1 MQSED
6 ILLELKTARSKGP
19 AKTLVIPP
27 CPDLLVQLQAAMDCA
42 DPDLQAVARIASSD
56 VAMSAGLLKMANSS
70 LYARRERVIT
80 VEEAMAT
87 MGLNQTAAVLT
98 GFMMRSALRVD
109 SPLLEQFWDRSGR
122 RALALAHIAR
132 QLYNLDPALA
142 HTMGLFCHVGLPVM
156 LKGMRGYAG
165 TLAEAQA
172 RIDRSFIATE
182 NAAHRTDHAVV
193 GALVART
200 WNMAPNLQMAVRLH
214 HDFDILHDEQLPKEV
229 RTLVAGNLVAEHMV
243 HRFDSPDSHTDW
255 LTHGD
260 TCMEFLGIDPTE
272 VDDWMELLHASF
284 GAPTA

>member
-1 MQSED
+1 MQAED

-19 AKTLVIPP
+19 TKTLVIPP
-27 CPDLLVQLQAAMDCA
+27 CPDLLLQLQAVMDCA

-56 VAMSAGLLKMANSS
+56 VAMSAVLLKMANSS
-70 LYARRERVIT
+70 LYARRQRVVT

-98 GFMMRSALRVD
+98 GFMMRSALHVN

-142 HTMGLFCHVGLPVM
+142 HTMGLFCHVGLPVL

-165 TLAEAQA
+165 TLMEAQA

-200 WNMAPNLQMAVRLH
+200 WNMAESLQLAVRLH
-214 HDFDILHDEQLPKEV
+214 HDFEVLQEAQLPLEV
-229 RTLVAGNLVAEHMV
+229 RTLVAATLVADRIV
-243 HRFDSPDSHTDW
+243 HSFDNPRPESDW
-255 LTHGD
+255 LTHGQA
-260 TCMEFLGIDPTE
+260 CMEFLSISEIEITAWTDS
-272 VDDWMELLHASF
+272 LHEAFAS
-284 GAPTA
+284 PTA

>member
-1 MQSED
+1 MQAQD

-27 CPDLLVQLQAAMDCA
+27 CPELLVQLQAVMDCA
-42 DPDLQAVARIASSD
+42 DPDLQEVARIASSD
-56 VAMSAGLLKMANSS
+56 VAMSVVLLKMANSS
-70 LYARRERVIT
+70 LYARRQRVIT
-80 VEEAMAT
+80 VDEAMAT

-98 GFMMRSALRVD
+98 GFLMRSALHVS
-109 SPLLEQFWDRSGR
+109 SPLLGQFWEHSGR

-172 RIDRSFIATE
+172 RIDRSFIETE

-200 WNMAPNLQMAVRLH
+200 WKMAESLQMAVRLH
-214 HDFDILHDEQLPKEV
+214 HDFEVLKDAQLPQDV
-229 RTLVAGNLVAEHMV
+229 RTLVAATLVADRIV
-243 HRFDSPDSHTDW
+243 HSFDNPDPEIDW
-255 LTHGD
+255 LTHGQSCMDFLSVSEIEVTAWTD
-260 TCMEFLGIDPTE
+260 TLHE
-272 VDDWMELLHASF
+272 VFAS
-284 GAPTA
+284 TSV

>member
-27 CPDLLVQLQAAMDCA
+27 CPDLVVQLQAAMDCA
-42 DPDLQAVARIASSD
+42 DPDLHAVARIASSD
-56 VAMSAGLLKMANSS
+56 VAMSAVLLKMANSS

-98 GFMMRSALRVD
+98 GFMMRSALHVN

-200 WNMAPNLQMAVRLH
+200 WNMAESLQLAVRLH
-214 HDFDILHDEQLPKEV
+214 HDFEALQEQQLPLEV
-229 RTLVAGNLVAEHMV
+229 RTLVAATLVADRIV
-243 HRFDSPDSHTDW
+243 HSFDNPSPEIDW
-255 LTHGD
+255 LTHGQD
-260 TCMEFLGIDPTE
+260 CMDFLSISEIEITAWTDN
-272 VDDWMELLHASF
+272 LHEIFAS
-284 GAPTA
+284 AVA

>member
-1 MQSED
+1 MNPQD
-6 ILLELKTARSKGP
+6 IQLELKTVRDSGV
-19 AKTLVIPP
+19 AKVLTIPP
-27 CPDLLVQLQAAMDCA
+27 CPELLVQLQHELDKA
-42 DPDLQAVARIASSD
+42 DPDLNQVARIAGSD
-56 VAMSAGLLKMANSS
+56 VAMSAALLKLVNSAR
-70 LYARRERVIT
+70 YARSRPIETI
-80 VEEAMAT
+80 EQAIASL
-87 MGLNQTAAVLT
+87 GLNQTAAMLT
-98 GFMMRSALRVD
+98 SFLMRSALPVN
-109 SPLLEQFWDRSGR
+109 SPLLGDFWEGSGR
-122 RALALAHIAR
+122 RAQALEHIAR
-132 QLYNLDPALA
+132 QLFNMEPDLA
-142 HTMGLFCHVGLPVM
+142 YTTGLFCHVGLPVM
-156 LKGMRGYAG
+156 LQGMRGYAG
-165 TLAEAQA
+165 TLMEAQA

>member
-27 CPDLLVQLQAAMDCA
+27 CPELLVQLQAAMDCA

-56 VAMSAGLLKMANSS
+56 VAMSAVLLKMANSS
-70 LYARRERVIT
+70 LYARRQRVIT

-98 GFMMRSALRVD
+98 GFLMRSALHVS
-109 SPLLEQFWDRSGR
+109 SPLLGQFWEHSGR
-122 RALALAHIAR
+122 RAQALAHIAR
-132 QLYNLDPALA
+132 QLYDLDPALA

-165 TLAEAQA
+165 TLVEAQA

-200 WNMAPNLQMAVRLH
+200 WNMAESLQMAVRLH
-214 HDFDILHDEQLPKEV
+214 HDFEVLTDAQLPLEV
-229 RTLVAGNLVAEHMV
+229 RTLVAATLVADRIV
-243 HRFDSPDSHTDW
+243 HSFDNPAPEIDW
-255 LTHGD
+255 LTHGQA
-260 TCMEFLGIDPTE
+260 CMEFLSISEIEITDWTDTLHE
-272 VDDWMELLHASF
+272 VFAS
-284 GAPTA
+284 PTA